1 MVDSVK
7 QTGGTGVA
15 VGSAFLPGL
24 GQLCDGRNKEGAFY
38 MIGVGG
44 LGTGGTYLINK
55 YNKDV
60 FEAECKANREKFE
73 AECKAMDERF
83 EAQSKAMRER
93 FEAECKAIN
102 ERFEA
107 ESRAIKEEF
116 GAMFGN
122 STSGKFQKEHADV
135 IEDAC
140 EVVQDTAAK
149 ATDSTSKP
157 KINVKDVKKGGLYAG
172 IALAVASIALYVAN
186 IVDAY
191 KGGNKQA

>member
-1 MVDSVK
+1 MVDQVK

-15 VGSAFLPGL
+15 VGSAFIPGL

-55 YNKDV
+55 YKKDV
-60 FEAECKANREKFE
+60 FE

-83 EAQSKAMRER
+83 EAECKANSEK
-93 FEAECKAIN
+93 FKAECKAME
-102 ERFEA
+102 ERFKA
-107 ESRAIKEEF
+107 ECRAMDEKYN
-116 GAMFGN
+116 ARFGN
-122 STSGKFQKEHADV
+122 STSGKFQKEHTDV
-135 IEDAC
+135 IADAC

-149 ATDSTSKP
+149 ATDSKSKP